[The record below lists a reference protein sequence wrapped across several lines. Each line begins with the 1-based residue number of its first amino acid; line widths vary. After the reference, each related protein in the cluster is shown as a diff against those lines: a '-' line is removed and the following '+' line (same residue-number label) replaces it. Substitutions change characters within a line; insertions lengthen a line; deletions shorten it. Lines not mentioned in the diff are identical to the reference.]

1 MSREGGPAIPFANR
15 QTETL
20 FFSLLAL
27 CNLFSAVLTAG
38 AVRLAEMGF
47 QQSMASSGGLVDFSP
62 DHTSRLRVVTF
73 NEEPSSFLSLLT
85 GQQMASASAE
95 EGPSHAEETDE
106 SERAAGAPS
115 GGLSVGESSQAK
127 IGMPLEEKVD
137 KEGKRHAQ
145 EAHEDMAGGTVSA
158 SDDTVTGEAKSPEEL
173 TEEDFHNM
181 NSSQGLVVL
190 LGQGK
195 RLVEDVQQTL
205 DGVHAVVGITEVMGR
220 LRQDIRKDVD
230 ALNRTISEEYQNIEQ
245 LRQLQ
250 EAQTAVLQ
258 SQLSYLIPLRR
269 SETAERP
276 AETTAEVKKASSSAP
291 SIHFVESSLISCLV
305 VYACLSSGVNFPF

>member
-1 MSREGGPAIPFANR
+1 
-15 QTETL
+15 
-20 FFSLLAL
+20 
-27 CNLFSAVLTAG
+27 
-38 AVRLAEMGF
+38 MGL
-47 QQSMASSGGLVDFSP
+47 QQSLSSNGSLDFSP
-62 DHTSRLRVVTF
+62 DHSETLRVSTSG
-73 NEEPSSFLSLLT
+73 EEPSSFLSLLS
-85 GQQMASASAE
+85 GEQLASSASE
-95 EGPSHAEETDE
+95 EKASHTEEDQG
-106 SERAAGAPS
+106 SDRRG
-115 GGLSVGESSQAK
+115 GESSSGLTIGEGLQAK
-127 IGMPLEEKVD
+127 IGMPLEEKED

-173 TEEDFHNM
+173 TEDDFHNM

-195 RLVEDVQQTL
+195 RLVNDVQNTL

-230 ALNRTISEEYQNIEQ
+230 ALNRTITEEYQNIEQ

-258 SQLSYLIPLRR
+258 SQLSYLVPLRR
-269 SETAERP
+269 SEPAERQ
-276 AETTAEVKKASSSAP
+276 AEPVTRVKKSSNSAP
-291 SIHFVESSLISCLV
+291 SIRFVGFSVVSCISV
-305 VYACLSSGVNFPF
+305 SVFLSSGVSFFF